1 MDAGALMRLDR
12 PLDGF
17 LCDMARRNYSER
29 SRDDYFRNLCR
40 LFEELPTD
48 PTVADLT
55 PDVLRDCLDKWA
67 DTGAS
72 TR

>member
-12 PLDGF
+12 ALDGF

-48 PTVADLT
+48 PIRLGSDRGSGRRKRRKRCGRLF
-55 PDVLRDCLDKWA
+55 RE
-67 DTGAS
+67 
-72 TR
+72 